1 MSLRDVVDRLD
12 WPGIEAELGQEGF
25 VVLPGV
31 LDDRQ
36 VAELVALVS
45 AADAIRQTSL
55 AVEGLGQ
62 GERFALPATSPQPL
76 FELLV
81 DLRQLFYRRLVPVAN
96 HWNALLEVAQ
106 TFPDTLDE
114 LMALRAEV
122 KDRPARS
129 SFTRLRVDDY
139 EALHQ
144 CAEQPLAFPLQLV
157 ALLGEPGQDFTGGEF
172 VMTEQRPRMQSRPM
186 VLPLRRGDLA
196 IITVARRPHQGSR
209 GYYRV
214 NLKHAISRVRSG
226 ERIGLELLLDEAIP
240 TRDRQ
245 EVDGRQ
251 RLLFHDAT

>member
-1 MSLRDVVDRLD
+1 MSLRDAVDRLN

-36 VAELVALVS
+36 VAELASLVS
-45 AADAIRQTSL
+45 GDHAIRKTSL

-62 GERFALPATSPQPL
+62 GERFALPAISPPSIA
-76 FELLV
+76 
-81 DLRQLFYRRLVPVAN
+81 DLRRRFYQRLVPVAN
-96 HWNALLEVAQ
+96 RWNALLDVAQ
-106 TFPDTLDE
+106 TFPATLDE
-114 LMALRAEV
+114 LMTLRAGV
-122 KDRPARS
+122 DARPARS

-144 CAEQPLAFPLQLV
+144 YAEQPHAFPLQLV
-157 ALLGEPGQDFTGGEF
+157 ALLGEPGEDFTGGEF

-196 IITVARRPHQGSR
+196 VITVAHRPHQGSR

-226 ERIGLELLLDEAIP
+226 ERIGLELLLDEAMP
-240 TRDRQ
+240 TRDRH
-245 EVDGRQ
+245 EVDRRQ
-251 RLLFHDAT
+251 GLLFHDAS